1 MLSPV
6 ISGFWVSDW
15 ETEIPNQEIN
25 TDLGLVQGPAGKRQ
39 SGTWFFLEADLPAA
53 LRPHCRG
60 WEELWIPP
68 KCPTISVCFSLPTP
82 SQSGLSGPEPQP
94 LLGGGKWT
102 QTSASQDAFV
112 CPLPSAQFHK
122 HILTPS
128 LCHGL
133 CQLPG
138 GRPPG

>member
-1 MLSPV
+1 MDSTQVSSNLS
-6 ISGFWVSDW
+6 
-15 ETEIPNQEIN
+15 
-25 TDLGLVQGPAGKRQ
+25 LL
-39 SGTWFFLEADLPAA
+39 LPAN
-53 LRPHCRG
+53 
-60 WEELWIPP
+60 
-68 KCPTISVCFSLPTP
+68 P
-82 SQSGLSGPEPQP
+82 SQSGLSGPEPQR

-112 CPLPSAQFHK
+112 CPLPFAQFHK